1 MATNDLGLRM
11 TPSHPGDF
19 VRIEVIEELGL
30 SITKAAEILGVR
42 RATLSALLNGRTSMS
57 AEMALRVEKAFGV
70 SMDMLLRM
78 QAWHDAVQMRAR
90 VKDIGVQPYQRA

>member
-1 MATNDLGLRM
+1 MATPDVSLRM

-19 VRIEVIEELGL
+19 VRIEVLEELGL
-30 SITKAAEILGVR
+30 SITQAAQILGVG
-42 RATLSALLNGRTSMS
+42 RAALSALLKGRTGMS

-78 QAWHDAVQMRAR
+78 QAWHDASQMRAR
-90 VKDIGVQPYQRA
+90 AREITVQPYQSA